1 MAVSRDTDLVV
12 STVDMWGG
20 SKVDW
25 TVYYMVVSKAGET
38 ALLKAVLRA
47 FYSVEGTVTLKGGS
61 WVIEVVVSKV

>member
-1 MAVSRDTDLVV
+1 MVFWLEYMKES
-12 STVDMWGG
+12 SMVDG
-20 SKVDW
+20 VDW
-25 TVYYMVVSKAGET
+25 MVYYMVVSKAGET